1 MVQENYSSSELRNFS
16 ARIPS
21 IKYLLKIIRVFQ
33 IAQPLKCFNVVFL
46 FVSFFCKTTWICCA
60 TIPRL
65 NISKIIL
72 SLCNILES
80 VYSPQLISELERIL
94 WSINLWNQKKKKK
107 KIRKYIAFLKRIYF
121 KFVTSLKLAIFS
133 VDRFVATLSYFKI
146 TQSNGS
152 YWYLY

>member
-1 MVQENYSSSELRNFS
+1 MVQGNYSSSELRNFS

-65 NISKIIL
+65 NIRKIIL

-94 WSINLWNQKKKKK
+94 WSINLWNQKKKKSGNILPSWK
-107 KIRKYIAFLKRIYF
+107 EY
-121 KFVTSLKLAIFS
+121 
-133 VDRFVATLSYFKI
+133 TLNLTPLSSWQFFPWIDLSRPCLISK
-146 TQSNGS
+146 
-152 YWYLY
+152 

>member
-1 MVQENYSSSELRNFS
+1 MVQGNYSSSKLRNFS

-65 NISKIIL
+65 NIRKIIL

-94 WSINLWNQKKKKK
+94 WSINLWNQKKKK
-107 KIRKYIAFLKRIYF
+107 IRKYIAFLKRIYF
-121 KFVTSLKLAIFS
+121 KFNTSLKLAIFS

>member
-1 MVQENYSSSELRNFS
+1 MVQGNYSSSELRNFS

-65 NISKIIL
+65 NIRKIIL

-94 WSINLWNQKKKKK
+94 WSINLWNQKKKK

>member
-1 MVQENYSSSELRNFS
+1 MVQGNYSSSELRNFS

-33 IAQPLKCFNVVFL
+33 IAQPLKCCNVVFL
-46 FVSFFCKTTWICCA
+46 FVSFFCKTTWIYCA

-121 KFVTSLKLAIFS
+121 KFVTSLKQAIFS

>member
-1 MVQENYSSSELRNFS
+1 MVQGNYSSSKLRNFS

-65 NISKIIL
+65 NIRKIIL

-107 KIRKYIAFLKRIYF
+107 SGNILPSWKEY
-121 KFVTSLKLAIFS
+121 
-133 VDRFVATLSYFKI
+133 TLNLTPLSSWQFFPWIDLSRPCLISK
-146 TQSNGS
+146 
-152 YWYLY
+152 

>member
-1 MVQENYSSSELRNFS
+1 MVQGNYSSSKLRNFS

-65 NISKIIL
+65 NIRKIIL

-94 WSINLWNQKKKKK
+94 WSINLWNQKKKKSGNILPSWK
-107 KIRKYIAFLKRIYF
+107 EY
-121 KFVTSLKLAIFS
+121 
-133 VDRFVATLSYFKI
+133 TLNLTPLSSWQFFPWIDLSRPCLISK
-146 TQSNGS
+146 
-152 YWYLY
+152 

>member
-1 MVQENYSSSELRNFS
+1 MVQGNYSSSELRNFS

-65 NISKIIL
+65 NIRKIIL

-107 KIRKYIAFLKRIYF
+107 IRKYIAFLKRIYF
-121 KFVTSLKLAIFS
+121 KFNTSLKLAIFS

>member
-1 MVQENYSSSELRNFS
+1 MVQGNYSSSELRNFS

-65 NISKIIL
+65 NIRKIIL

-94 WSINLWNQKKKKK
+94 WSINLWNQKKKK
-107 KIRKYIAFLKRIYF
+107 IRKYIAFLKRIYF
-121 KFVTSLKLAIFS
+121 KFNTSLKLAIFS

>member
-1 MVQENYSSSELRNFS
+1 MVQGNYSSSELRNFS

-65 NISKIIL
+65 NIRKIIL

-94 WSINLWNQKKKKK
+94 WSINSWNQKKK

-121 KFVTSLKLAIFS
+121 KFNTSLKLAIFS

>member
-1 MVQENYSSSELRNFS
+1 MVQGNYSSSELRNFS

-65 NISKIIL
+65 NIRKIIL

-107 KIRKYIAFLKRIYF
+107 KSGNILPSWKEY
-121 KFVTSLKLAIFS
+121 
-133 VDRFVATLSYFKI
+133 TLNLSPLSSWQFFPWIDLSRPCLISK
-146 TQSNGS
+146 
-152 YWYLY
+152 

>member
-33 IAQPLKCFNVVFL
+33 IAQPLKCCNVVFL
-46 FVSFFCKTTWICCA
+46 FVSFFCKTTWIWCA

-94 WSINLWNQKKKKK
+94 WSINLWNQKKKK

>member
-46 FVSFFCKTTWICCA
+46 FVSFFLQND
-60 TIPRL
+60 L
-65 NISKIIL
+65 NL
-72 SLCNILES
+72 LCNNPTLKYQQN
-80 VYSPQLISELERIL
+80 YSKLMQHPWISLFSATYIRIREN
-94 WSINLWNQKKKKK
+94 SMVNKFVKSKKKK

-121 KFVTSLKLAIFS
+121 KFNTSLKLAIFS

>member
-33 IAQPLKCFNVVFL
+33 IAQPLKCCNVVFL

-65 NISKIIL
+65 NIRKIIL

-107 KIRKYIAFLKRIYF
+107 IRKYIAFLKRIYF
-121 KFVTSLKLAIFS
+121 KFNTSLKLAIFS

>member
-1 MVQENYSSSELRNFS
+1 MVQGNYSSSELRNFS

-65 NISKIIL
+65 NIRKIIL

-94 WSINLWNQKKKKK
+94 WSINFLNKKKKK
-107 KIRKYIAFLKRIYF
+107 KSGNILPSWKEY
-121 KFVTSLKLAIFS
+121 
-133 VDRFVATLSYFKI
+133 TLNLTPLLSWQFFPWIDLSRPCLISK
-146 TQSNGS
+146 
-152 YWYLY
+152 

>member
-107 KIRKYIAFLKRIYF
+107 KKSGNILPSWKEY
-121 KFVTSLKLAIFS
+121 
-133 VDRFVATLSYFKI
+133 TLNLTPLSSWQFFPWIDLPRPCLISK
-146 TQSNGS
+146 
-152 YWYLY
+152 